1 MSVISSARALPCDLS
16 DEKQTAYLLIPG
28 PIMNSARTL
37 DEEGYDAPLLDVK
50 STGTKAHLCKR
61 IQRAEFHYSHRP
73 TQPLFVKKLNKTQFL
88 QIDTFQKF
96 FSLVFENDYAIGKF
110 DHRIETVK
118 PLTKDDIQICKQI
131 GVPFHIPTILEGK
144 HQIHRIRQILDEEES
159 DEENI

>member
-1 MSVISSARALPCDLS
+1 MSFPNEDYVEQKSKMRNDRFAFLQKKKACDL
-16 DEKQTAYLLIPG
+16 KQMAK
-28 PIMNSARTL
+28 
-37 DEEGYDAPLLDVK
+37 ELDVK

-144 HQIHRIRQILDEEES
+144 HQTHRIRQILDEEES